1 MARKTRKVKMHPKQ
15 RDDLDFTMK
24 AKCEQLSASFHQLKV
39 ETHEDILKLNG
50 QVVGALWDDIGDDK
64 KANVMLKGLGL
75 AASLHKDYMNLDFP
89 EEIIRQF
96 NEKIEEQK
104 AAIIKAHN
112 ELLCPECFKKVSQKL
127 GWVKKSTA

>member
-1 MARKTRKVKMHPKQ
+1 MHPKQ

-24 AKCEQLSASFHQLKV
+24 AKCEELSARFHNLKA
-39 ETHEDILKLNG
+39 DSLD
-50 QVVGALWDDIGDDK
+50 Q
-64 KANVMLKGLGL
+64 L
-75 AASLHKDYMNLDFP
+75 AADMGCVLEQLNDGIIDHKMARVMVDGLFKIASLRKDFLTVDFP
-89 EEIIRQF
+89 NQVLRQF
-96 NEKIEEQK
+96 NEKNELRE